1 MVGFLFTTCDF
12 YRLLH
17 RSVSSETREKVKKK
31 LVAAA
36 RLIVAFKPAPKG
48 KVVVNKDSG
57 LKETV
62 SFAIKSSPAVAATA
76 ASPAPQADK
85 GDDESDDIAGEMGPA
100 DRALLG
106 NRGRSLSIMT
116 DSVDDSPCAT
126 VNPSP
131 AGMPH
136 VAAVNTQPPI
146 FSGRRTSETP
156 RKVAIEPIMAS
167 KQNLFDFKPPEEV
180 ANKQLLSKKSVGSF
194 ISKLKERVGRE
205 KAGLVEQLVEAAD
218 DDDSVVTSYFDH
230 SAAPIFVERE
240 KVEKHVLHSKRFDK
254 APEGKEY
261 KPKYGDDDSSVEE
274 GTAYEGL
281 TRSRGYSAAG
291 GREMYDVPDAALSG
305 DAMRDGARVLSGGAA
320 GGPGLATVVKVIVKP
335 QFDLSKFLNSVSDDE
350 REALEELPQESVNEI
365 MELMNVRKSPRC
377 VFCIVLLFSSCLPF
391 H

>member
-1 MVGFLFTTCDF
+1 M
-12 YRLLH
+12 
-17 RSVSSETREKVKKK
+17 KKK

-62 SFAIKSSPAVAATA
+62 SFAIKPSPAVTTAATSP
-76 ASPAPQADK
+76 SPALK
-85 GDDESDDIAGEMGPA
+85 GDKEGDESDDVAGEMGPA
-100 DRALLG
+100 DRSLG
-106 NRGRSLSIMT
+106 ARGRSLSIMT

-131 AGMPH
+131 AGLPH
-136 VAAVNTQPPI
+136 VAPAVNTQPPI

-156 RKVAIEPIMAS
+156 RKAAIEPLVAS

-274 GTAYEGL
+274 GAAYEGL

-291 GREMYDVPDAALSG
+291 GKEMYEVPDAALSG
-305 DAMRDGARVLSGGAA
+305 DAARVLSAGAAA
-320 GGPGLATVVKVIVKP
+320 GGLGPGPAAVVKVVVKP
-335 QFDLSKFLNSVSDDE
+335 QFDLNKFLNNVSDDE
-350 REALEELPQESVNEI
+350 REALDDLPQESVNEI
-365 MELMNVRKSPRC
+365 MELMNVRIFRGVCCLVALRFTSTIFDFNLWFR
-377 VFCIVLLFSSCLPF
+377 LLSRARGKRQ
-391 H
+391 